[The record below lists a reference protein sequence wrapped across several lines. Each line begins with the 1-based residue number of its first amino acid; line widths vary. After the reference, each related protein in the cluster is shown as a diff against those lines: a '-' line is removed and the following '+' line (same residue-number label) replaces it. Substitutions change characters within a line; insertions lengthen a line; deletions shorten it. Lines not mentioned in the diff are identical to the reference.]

1 MRLPKLDTLIIL
13 VFFVCIALW
22 MISRCEQKRS
32 DYQQRAFRKQ
42 EPSEKTILQPDT
54 IQRPPAPKNNPTP
67 TENEPQNP
75 NSKKTTT
82 EPPKK
87 TQEKTP
93 TPTKSTSNSQA
104 TLYVTIDGLK
114 LRKEPGLKGGTLA
127 QLKLN
132 EEVTFLGKR
141 TDWTQEISLGTEKVT
156 DRWVLVKTKSGK
168 EGWVFGAGVHFYK
181 EKRKGVLD

>member
-32 DYQQRAFRKQ
+32 DYQQRAFRQ
-42 EPSEKTILQPDT
+42 QAPPEKTILQPDT
-54 IQRPPAPKNNPTP
+54 IQRTPAPKNNPSS

-75 NSKKTTT
+75 SPKKTAT

-87 TQEKTP
+87 PQEKTT
-93 TPTKSTSNSQA
+93 TPTKSTANNQA
-104 TLYVTIDGLK
+104 TLFVNIDGLK
-114 LRKEPGLKGGTLA
+114 LRKEPGLKGETLA
-127 QLKLN
+127 QLKLD